1 MEVSLEKGLAKVEMK
16 PENKITLIQLQNV
29 VKKNGFAPKSAHV
42 KLNGRFQNNQV
53 VISKSEESVPAV
65 FKENSSLDPQKQY
78 RLEGDLTIE
87 EDSQK
92 LLVVSVQ

>member
-1 MEVSLEKGLAKVEMK
+1 MEVSLEKGLAKVAMK
-16 PENKITLIQLQNV
+16 PDNKVTLTQLQNV

-53 VISKSEESVPAV
+53 VITKSEESVPALV
-65 FKENSSLDPQKQY
+65 KENLSLDPQKQY
-78 RLEGDLTIE
+78 RMEGDLTIE

-92 LLVVSVQ
+92 LTVLSTE